1 MVLHNR
7 DVLIVGASV
16 AGPTLAYW
24 LRRCGFNPTVVERTP
39 SLRLGLGG
47 HAVDLFG
54 PAVDVA
60 EKMGILPHVME
71 ARTKTEVLSFVR
83 PGKPTV
89 DVNMGEL
96 VSGVSDRH
104 VEVMRG
110 ELASILYEA
119 ARDDVDYIFGDTI
132 RALEQTPDAV
142 EVTFEQSAPRRF
154 GLVVGADGLHS
165 IVRRLAFGDERQFL
179 NYIGGYFAVF
189 TAPNYLNLNGRM
201 AIYNTPGKVAG
212 MYPVRQTGAARVGF
226 LFRRDQQFVYNHR
239 DKDQQKKLL
248 REVYGGEGWEVPRL
262 LDELDMAED
271 LYFDSIS
278 QVIMNTWSRERVT
291 LVGDAGY
298 SPGPAVGG
306 GTSIAVVGAYVL
318 AGELSRADGDPVAA
332 LPEYEKKMSD
342 FVRRTRKLGTTT
354 MRTLIPATPMQLRLM
369 VQMMR
374 VVPRLPVF
382 VQRRLWALQSTAA
395 GALDSITLE
404 NYQSNG
410 E

>member
-1 MVLHNR
+1 MVQHNR

-24 LRRCGFNPTVVERTP
+24 LRRYGFNATVVERTP
-39 SLRLGLGG
+39 SLRVGLGG

-60 EKMGILPHVME
+60 AKMAVLPQVVE
-71 ARTKTEVLSFVR
+71 ARTKTEVLSIVR

-89 DVNMGEL
+89 DVNMAAL

-110 ELASILYEA
+110 ELASILHEA
-119 ARDDVDYIFGDTI
+119 TRDDVDYIFGDTI
-132 RALEQTPDAV
+132 SALAETPDAI
-142 EVTFEQSAPRRF
+142 EVTFEKSASRRF

-165 IVRRLAFGDERQFL
+165 IVRRLAFGDEGQFL
-179 NYIGGYFAVF
+179 HYIGGYLAVF
-189 TAPNYLNLNGRM
+189 TAPNYLDLDGRM
-201 AIYNTPGKVAG
+201 ALYNTPGKVAA
-212 MYPVRQTGAARVGF
+212 MYPVRQTGGARAGF
-226 LFRRDQQFVYNHR
+226 LFRREQQFVYDHR

-248 REVYGGEGWEVPRL
+248 HEAYSGEGWEVPRL
-262 LDELDMAED
+262 LAELDKADD

-278 QVIMNTWSRERVT
+278 QVIMNGWSRGRVT

-306 GTSIAVVGAYVL
+306 GTSIAMVGAYVL
-318 AGELSRADGDPVAA
+318 AGELSRAGGDPAAA
-332 LPEYEKKMSD
+332 LPEYERKMRE
-342 FVRRTRKLGTTT
+342 FVRRSRKLGRAT
-354 MRTLIPATPMQLRLM
+354 MRTLIPATPMQIQLM
-369 VQMMR
+369 VQTMR
-374 VVPRLPVF
+374 VVPRLPAF

-395 GALDSITLE
+395 GALESIDLE
-404 NYQSNG
+404 NY
-410 E
+410 